1 MHAWLIGQHAPF
13 TGRIFPGAVVSGVM
27 VVTTEENKRI
37 ARRIFEEVMNR
48 GDFAVADQLV
58 LDCYRHHPAPP
69 GLPAGVDGFCA
80 ITRMY
85 RTGFPDLQTV
95 VEDAI
100 GEGDRVAVRFSG
112 TGTHG
117 GEFMGIVPT
126 GRKIRATG
134 MAWFRFEDGR
144 VAEEW
149 SELNTLEILLEIGA
163 LPGFPG

>member
-1 MHAWLIGQHAPF
+1 MSID
-13 TGRIFPGAVVSGVM
+13 
-27 VVTTEENKRI
+27 ENKRV
-37 ARRIFEEVMNR
+37 ARRIFEEVLNR

-69 GLPAGVDGFCA
+69 GLPAGAEGFCA
-80 ITRMY
+80 ILQMY
-85 RTGFPDLQTV
+85 RAGFPDLQTV
-95 VEDAI
+95 VENVI

-112 TGTHG
+112 TGTHD

-126 GRKIRATG
+126 GRRIRATG
-134 MAWFRFEDGR
+134 MAWFRFEDGK

-163 LPGFPG
+163 LPGLPG